1 MEKNLIIFMPSI
13 EDGGVEKNLF
23 IITNYLANHVK
34 NIELITISK
43 KFQRKFSKKIKFISP
58 KNYFW
63 NNFSRKKK
71 FFLGL
76 FLLTLRIIKNNN
88 LVVFSFQAN
97 IYCSLLCKILGV
109 KVIVRA
115 NSAPDGWSKNPIK
128 FFLYKYVLNMT
139 DKVIVNSLEFKKKIR
154 SKFNINAICIFNPL
168 NKNIILKNSKNKI
181 KKKILKKKLNLV
193 SVGRLVHQKNQITI
207 LRALNLIKNKIDFNL
222 IIIGDGPEKDNLF
235 NYIKSQKIAH
245 RVQLLSYKKN
255 PFNYIKSSDIFL
267 LSSFYEGLPNVLLE
281 AQVLKT
287 YIISSNCPTG
297 PREILL
303 NGKAGSLF
311 KVGDYNRLSKL
322 IIDYSKKKDSYKYK
336 KKIQIGYDNL
346 HRFDYEN
353 NLKLYLNVV
362 NSLIL

>member
-1 MEKNLIIFMPSI
+1 MKKNLIIFIPSI

-23 IITNYLANHVK
+23 TITNYLANHLK
-34 NIELITISK
+34 NVELITISK
-43 KFQRKFSKKIKFISP
+43 KFQKKFSKKIKFISL
-58 KNYFW
+58 KNNFW

-76 FLLTLRIIKNNN
+76 LLLTLRIIKNKN

-109 KVIVRA
+109 KVLVRS
-115 NSAPDGWSKNPIK
+115 NSAPDGWSKNPVK
-128 FFLYKYVLNMT
+128 FFLYKHILNMT
-139 DKVIVNSLEFKKKIR
+139 DKVIVNSLEFRKKI
-154 SKFNINAICIFNPL
+154 SIKFNINAICIFNPL
-168 NKNIILKNSKNKI
+168 NRNEILKNSKNKI
-181 KKKILKKKLNLV
+181 KNKILKKKLNLV

-207 LRALNLIKNKIDFNL
+207 LKAVNLIKKKIDFNL

-235 NYIKSQKIAH
+235 NYIKAQKLENK
-245 RVQLLSYKKN
+245 VQLLSYKKN

-267 LSSFYEGLPNVLLE
+267 LSSLYEGLPNVLLE

-287 YIISSNCPTG
+287 YIISSDCPTG

-311 KVGDYNRLSKL
+311 KVGDYKRLSKL
-322 IIDYSKKKDSYKYK
+322 IIEYSKKKDSYEYK
-336 KKIQIGYDNL
+336 KKIKIGYNNL

-353 NLKLYLNVV
+353 NLKLYLKVV